1 MPNLRPLPG
10 NETGR
15 RVSAYFS
22 AMREAFLRA
31 RRHEGQTVP
40 RTLAGRTVRFDI
52 AGNTLSTVLQTAL
65 AHLPP
70 TTTTAADLT
79 IRAWDES
86 VTGIPLP
93 DAPWNWPPPDSP
105 NAISFPP
112 GAENYQPHLESP
124 SGAFALH
131 DLAQH
136 EVILHVRDA
145 RKLPTYWHGSPLFRN
160 FHLWAQSAGLSI
172 LHAACIG
179 TDQGAALLA
188 GKGGSGKSTT
198 ALLCLQAGLRY
209 VSDDYCLLE
218 PGESPRAHCLY
229 NTGKLQRDH
238 LTRFPA
244 LAQQAVDPHSD
255 QFEKKVIF
263 AHQHYP
269 QSLAHSLPLRAI
281 FLPFVSGKPDHRI
294 DRIAPGI
301 ALRGLAPSTLFQL
314 TAPSPQHLRVMA
326 ELTRQLPC
334 FQLAL
339 GTDFAS
345 IPAFIKTQIDSL

>member
-1 MPNLRPLPG
+1 MTDPKPLPG

-22 AMREAFLRA
+22 AMREAFSRA
-31 RRHEGQTVP
+31 RQHEGQTVH

-52 AGNTLSTVLQTAL
+52 AGNDLSTVLQTAL

-70 TTTTAADLT
+70 TAASSADLI

-86 VTGIPLP
+86 VTEIPLP
-93 DAPWNWPPPDSP
+93 DAPWQWPPADSP
-105 NAISFPP
+105 NGISFPP
-112 GAENYQPHLESP
+112 GAENFQPHLESP

-131 DLAQH
+131 DLAQN

-145 RKLPTYWHGSPLFRN
+145 RLLPTYWHGSPLFRN
-160 FHLWAQSAGLSI
+160 FHVWAQQAGLAI

-179 TDQGAALLA
+179 TDHGAALLA

-218 PGESPRAHCLY
+218 PGAPPRAHCLY

-238 LTRFPA
+238 LARFPA
-244 LAQQAVDPHSD
+244 LAQQADPHSD
-255 QFEKKVIF
+255 QFEKKVVF

-269 QSLAHSLPLRAI
+269 HSLAPSLPLCAI
-281 FLPFVSGKPDHRI
+281 FLPFVSGESDHRI
-294 DRIAPGI
+294 ERITPGI

-314 TAPSPQHLRVMA
+314 TAPSPQHLRMMA

-334 FQLAL
+334 YQLAL
-339 GTDFAS
+339 GTDFDS
-345 IPAFIKTQIDSL
+345 IPAFIRNHLNSV

>member
-1 MPNLRPLPG
+1 
-10 NETGR
+10 
-15 RVSAYFS
+15 
-22 AMREAFLRA
+22 MREAFSRT
-31 RRHEGQTVP
+31 RSHEFQTVH
-40 RTLAGRTVRFDI
+40 RSLAGRAVRFEI
-52 AGNTLSTVLQTAL
+52 AGNYLSTVLQTAL

-70 TTTTAADLT
+70 TAATSADLT

-93 DAPWNWPPPDSP
+93 DAPWSWPPTDSP

-131 DLAQH
+131 DLAQN

-160 FHLWAQSAGLSI
+160 FHLWAQPAGLAI

-198 ALLCLQAGLRY
+198 ALLCLEAGLRY

-218 PGESPRAHCLY
+218 PGETPRAHCLY

-238 LTRFPA
+238 LTRFPS
-244 LAQQAVDPHSD
+244 LAKKAVDPHSD

-263 AHQHYP
+263 VHQHYP
-269 QSLAHSLPLRAI
+269 DRLANALPLRAL
-281 FLPFVSGKPDHRI
+281 FLPFVSGQPKHRI
-294 DRIAPGI
+294 VPIAPPI

-314 TAPSPQHLRVMA
+314 SAPSGEHLRIMA
-326 ELTRQLPC
+326 DLTRQLPC

-345 IPAFIKTQIDSL
+345 IPAFIKDHLDSL